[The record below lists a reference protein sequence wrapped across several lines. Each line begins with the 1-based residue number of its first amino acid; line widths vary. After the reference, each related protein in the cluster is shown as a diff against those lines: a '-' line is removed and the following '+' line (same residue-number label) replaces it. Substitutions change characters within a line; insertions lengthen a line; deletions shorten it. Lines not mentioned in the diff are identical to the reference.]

1 MSILDVVLDDNR
13 SGVIG
18 GGNPQTPAYWLQ
30 QLFGGGDTDS
40 GVVINEANVLT
51 LSAFWNGVNI
61 ISGAIG
67 FLPLVLYRRIG
78 PGRKERA
85 YTHPVYSLLH
95 DRPNPYMDALIFR
108 ETLQGHL
115 LTWGNAYAEIERNG
129 AGGPKWLWPMA
140 PNKVAEDVYDNGSK
154 IQYKY
159 TTPQN
164 TTRTIQ
170 FKNVLH
176 IKGLGFDGVKGY
188 SVVGHARNSLG
199 AAKAVEQYGARFF
212 KNNAT
217 PPSVL
222 EHPKALT
229 DDAEKH
235 LRESWEKM
243 HKGTE
248 NAGRIAILEEGMK
261 LHQIG
266 IPPEDA
272 QYLSTRK
279 FSVTEI
285 ARWLNIP
292 PHMIKD
298 LEKATFSNIEHLGIE
313 FIVWTLTPWMKRWEL
328 ETTYKLISKDQRKTF
343 FAEFV
348 PAALLRGDTKSRF
361 DAYRIAIYSGWM
373 NRNQARNFEN
383 MNSADGLDD
392 YLQPLNYKVVGE
404 PDPRVA
410 GSSSANQAAAR
421 IPAIPGLPVHVED
434 HGDNRGNPGD
444 NLGDPGDNREITT
457 AIEDQRPENG
467 DVPGVAPGLERTA
480 GVDNPTDPPTDP
492 DGCPGPVE
500 GFHALFE
507 STWRRIVTKEVN
519 ALRRIV
525 KKPERRAELINE
537 FYDKHFDHVVEV
549 LGPVLKVFGADDQA
563 IQDEARKYIDD
574 SRSDLLAGL
583 RFWDPEEILDG
594 WKDDKALKMTE
605 EFLTRGNDE

>member
-1 MSILDVVLDDNR
+1 MSILDVVLDDDR

-18 GGNPQTPAYWLQ
+18 GGNPRTPPYWLQ
-30 QLFGGGDTDS
+30 KIFGGVETDS
-40 GVVINEANVLT
+40 GVAINEENALT
-51 LSAFWNGVNI
+51 ISAFWNGINI
-61 ISGAIG
+61 IAGAIG

-78 PGRKERA
+78 QGRERA
-85 YTHPVYSLLH
+85 YTHPVYTLLH
-95 DRPNPYMDALIFR
+95 DRPNPYMDALVFR

-129 AGGPKWLWPMA
+129 AGGPKYLWPMA
-140 PNKVAEDVYDNGSK
+140 PNKVQPEIYDNGSK
-154 IQYKY
+154 IRYNY

-164 TTRTIQ
+164 TPRQIA
-170 FKNVLH
+170 FENVLH

-217 PPSVL
+217 PPAIL
-222 EHPKALT
+222 EHPKTLT

-272 QYLSTRK
+272 QYLATRK
-279 FSVTEI
+279 FSITEI

-313 FIVWTLTPWMKRWEL
+313 FIVWTLTPWMKRWEF
-328 ETTYKLISKDQRKTF
+328 EMTHKLISKDQRRTF
-343 FAEFV
+343 FAEFI

-361 DAYRIAIYSGWM
+361 EAYRIGIYSGWM
-373 NRNQARNFEN
+373 NRNEVRGYEN
-383 MNSADGLDD
+383 MNPADGLDD

-404 PDPRVA
+404 PDPRIA
-410 GSSSANQAAAR
+410 PAPAPRSAPAPEPR
-421 IPAIPGLPVHVED
+421 PPAIED
-434 HGDNRGNPGD
+434 NAGDPGD
-444 NLGDPGDNREITT
+444 NLGITDEIDRLNPDT
-457 AIEDQRPENG
+457 G
-467 DVPGVAPGLERTA
+467 DVPGTASDLDRTA
-480 GVDNPTDPPTDP
+480 DVDNPADPPPDP
-492 DGCPGPVE
+492 SGRPGPAE
-500 GFHALFE
+500 GFQALFE

-519 ALRRIV
+519 ALRRVI
-525 KKPERRAELINE
+525 KKPDRVAERVQE

-549 LGPVLKVFGADDQA
+549 LGPVLKVFGAGDQA
-563 IQDEARKYIDD
+563 VQDEARKYIDD
-574 SRSDLLAGL
+574 SKSDLLAGL
-583 RFWDPEEILDG
+583 RYWDPEEILDG
-594 WKDDKALKMTE
+594 WKDDKALQMTA
-605 EFLTRGNDE
+605 EFLARGKNE

>member
-1 MSILDVVLDDNR
+1 MSILDVILDDKR

-18 GGNPQTPAYWLQ
+18 GGNPRTPAYWLQ

-40 GVVINEANVLT
+40 GVVINEANALT
-51 LSAFWNGVNI
+51 ISAFWNGVNI

-78 PGRKERA
+78 QGRERA
-85 YTHPVYSLLH
+85 YTHPVYTLLH

-129 AGGPKWLWPMA
+129 SGGPKYLWPMA
-140 PNKVAEDVYDNGSK
+140 PNKVRPEVYDDGSK
-154 IQYKY
+154 IKYIY
-159 TTPQN
+159 TTPQG
-164 TTRTIQ
+164 TTRSIP
-170 FKNVLH
+170 FENVLH

-217 PPSVL
+217 PPAVL

-261 LHQIG
+261 LNVIG
-266 IPPEDA
+266 VPPEDA

-292 PHMIKD
+292 AHMIKD

-348 PAALLRGDTKSRF
+348 PAALLRGDVKSRF
-361 DAYRIAIYSGWM
+361 DAYRVAIYSGWM
-373 NRNQARNFEN
+373 NRNQVRNFEN
-383 MNSADGLDD
+383 MNSAEGLDD
-392 YLQPLNYKVVGE
+392 YWQPLNYKVVGE
-404 PDPRVA
+404 PDPRSA
-410 GSSSANQAAAR
+410 GSSSANRAGAR
-421 IPAIPGLPVHVED
+421 IPAIPDLPALVK
-434 HGDNRGNPGD
+434 GPGD
-444 NLGDPGDNREITT
+444 NQADPGDNRGITA
-457 AIEDQRPENG
+457 AIEDKGPEQV
-467 DVPGVAPGLERTA
+467 DVPGTTQDLERTA
-480 GVDNPTDPPTDP
+480 GVDSPADPPP
-492 DGCPGPVE
+492 DSPGRPGPAE
-500 GFHALFE
+500 EFQALFE

-519 ALRRIV
+519 ALKRVI
-525 KKPERRAELINE
+525 KKPDRVAERVQE

-563 IQDEARKYIDD
+563 IQNEARKYIDD

-583 RFWDPEEILDG
+583 RYWDPEEILDG
-594 WKDDKALKMTE
+594 WKADKALTMTE
-605 EFLTRGNDE
+605 EFLARGENE